1 MAKKKKKKKSNVVLN
16 AFIAVAFLAG
26 AGIFLYPTIMIRQ
39 SQDFLMIIMRS
50 FGKKQKS
57 TMRSIR

>member
-26 AGIFLYPTIMIRQ
+26 AGIFLYPTISDMWSLYRNAQLI
-39 SQDFLMIIMRS
+39 SD
-50 FGKKQKS
+50 
-57 TMRSIR
+57 